1 MTPGGVCYDRHT
13 KERTFQ
19 IASLALA
26 GIMAVSMLAGCKD
39 GSNGGNS
46 GSSSDNTN
54 QNAGYSAYILDKTDV
69 AKLYVTAEDD
79 ARLTSA
85 VKAVAKNAYTGGG
98 TGALASLTKT
108 YWGNAIGVADSIMGG
123 GATYS
128 DDGLANEKDLKV
140 TADLNKDA
148 SYTYYI
154 MWYVSRKQSDDVID
168 ELVATQL
175 DTIAAKLGAPNP
187 GEGDTYKYTVSL
199 AKTDWLKGNDASMND
214 DAVLIGVAITLDY
227 TNAKY

>member
-1 MTPGGVCYDRHT
+1 M
-13 KERTFQ
+13 KLKK

-39 GSNGGNS
+39 GGKGGNS
-46 GSSSDNTN
+46 GSSSENTN
-54 QNAGYSAYILDKTDV
+54 QNTGYSAYILDKTDV

-85 VKAVAKNAYTGGG
+85 VKAVAKNAYTS
-98 TGALASLTKT
+98 GASETLQGLQKAN
-108 YWGNAIGVADSIMGG
+108 WVNAISVADSIMGG

-128 DDGLANEKDLKV
+128 NGLATESNLMITKDL
-140 TADLNKDA
+140 DKDA
-148 SYTYYI
+148 SFTYYI
-154 MWYVSRKQSDDVID
+154 MWYVSRKESDDVID
-168 ELVATQL
+168 KLVANQL
-175 DTIAAKLGAPNP
+175 DYIAAELGAPNP

-199 AKTDWLKGNDASMND
+199 AKTDWLKGDDASKND

>member
-1 MTPGGVCYDRHT
+1 M
-13 KERTFQ
+13 KLKK

-46 GSSSDNTN
+46 GSSSENTN
-54 QNAGYSAYILDKTDV
+54 QNTGYSAYILDKTDV

-85 VKAVAKNAYTGGG
+85 VKAVAKNAYTS
-98 TGALASLTKT
+98 GASKTLQGLSET
-108 YWGNAIGVADSIMGG
+108 YWSNAISVADSIMGG
-123 GATYS
+123 GANYS
-128 DDGLANEKDLKV
+128 DGLANEDDLKITKDLG
-140 TADLNKDA
+140 KDA

-154 MWYVSRKQSDDVID
+154 MWYISRGESDDVID
-168 ELVATQL
+168 ELVAAQL
-175 DTIAAKLGAPNP
+175 DYIAAEIGAPKP

-199 AKTDWLKGNDASMND
+199 AKTDWLKGDDASKND

>member
-1 MTPGGVCYDRHT
+1 M
-13 KERTFQ
+13 KLKK

-26 GIMAVSMLAGCKD
+26 GIMAVSMLAACGE
-39 GSNGGNS
+39 GTNNGNS
-46 GSSSDNTN
+46 GSSSENTN
-54 QNAGYSAYILDKTDV
+54 QNTGYSAYILDKTDV

-85 VKAVAKNAYTGGG
+85 VKAVAKNAYTSGAN
-98 TGALASLTKT
+98 GALQGLSET
-108 YWGNAIGVADSIMGG
+108 YWSNAISVADSIMGG

-128 DDGLANEKDLKV
+128 TGLAKEPSLKVDKDLG
-140 TADLNKDA
+140 KDA

-154 MWYVSRKQSDDVID
+154 MWYISRKESDDVID
-168 ELVATQL
+168 KLVANQL
-175 DTIAAKLGAPNP
+175 DIIAAALGTPKP

-199 AKTDWLKGNDASMND
+199 AKTDWLKGDDASKND
-214 DAVLIGVAITLDY
+214 DAVLIGVAVTLDY

>member
-1 MTPGGVCYDRHT
+1 M
-13 KERTFQ
+13 KLKK

-39 GSNGGNS
+39 GGNSNS
-46 GSSSDNTN
+46 GSSSENTN
-54 QNAGYSAYILDKTDV
+54 QNTGYSASILNKTDV

-85 VKAVAKNAYTGGG
+85 VAAVAKNAYTS
-98 TGALASLTKT
+98 GASKTALQSLPQSG
-108 YWGNAIGVADSIMGG
+108 WSNAISVADSIMGG

-128 DDGLANEKDLKV
+128 EALASESNLKVDKDL
-140 TADLNKDA
+140 DKDV
-148 SYTYYI
+148 SNTYYTVWFI
-154 MWYVSRKQSDDVID
+154 SRELSDDVID
-168 ELVATQL
+168 ALVATQL
-175 DTIAAKLGAPNP
+175 DKIATTLGTPAP

-199 AKTDWLKGNDASMND
+199 AKTDWLKGDDASKND